1 MLTNYPERFILK
13 KVKYKIPLRVLFFLL
28 LCIVLSFPKAHSL
41 KNLILAKNSTTSPQ
55 NYPIKK
61 PRYDYMSTFLSR
73 NTKPLGLKEDLASKK
88 LLSQSNIKWAIRA
101 AERHILD

>member
-1 MLTNYPERFILK
+1 MLK
-13 KVKYKIPLRVLFFLL
+13 KVKKQILPVLILFLFL
-28 LCIVLSFPKAHSL
+28 SVVLSFLKAYAL
-41 KNLILAKNSTTSPQ
+41 KELTLAKSFTSSPQ
-55 NYPIKK
+55 DYPVKK

-73 NTKPLGLKEDLASKK
+73 DTKPLGLKEDLAYKK